1 MKHIFSKLNL
11 CWILFTT
18 ALLTIITL
26 LMQGGVINFYYQS
39 TLYTIGINMILAIS
53 LNLIIGVTGQFSLGH
68 AGFMCIGAYAAAIIT
83 KATPNLGGFALAVVI
98 GGVISALVALVVAI
112 PTLRLKG
119 DYLAIATL
127 GFSEIV
133 RIIVLNMTITN
144 GAAGLFGIPKLTT
157 WPLLLFCLI
166 VSLLIVLNFSRSA
179 PGRACI
185 SIREDEIASEAMG
198 INTTKYKTIAF
209 VIGAVLA
216 SLAGALYACNF
227 YVVKPDLFTF
237 NKSVDILIL
246 VVFGGMGSFTGSIV
260 LNNQCIHSGLKMHL
274 STTLDNRIPHILN
287 DTREFVCP
295 NVRMGIGQ
303 YSRRS
308 SVLTEYI
315 QYLVYISSFLAT
327 GVKFSIRIGSCAS
340 FAKTIVRFRIY
351 GMFSAD
357 LCQIFFPFAHIFSS
371 FYDNRT

>member
-1 MKHIFSKLNL
+1 MFQPDTDSDS
-11 CWILFTT
+11 F
-18 ALLTIITL
+18 
-26 LMQGGVINFYYQS
+26 GFYRNTVCSQP
-39 TLYTIGINMILAIS
+39 AIYIPCGMSGCQYHRTEKS
-53 LNLIIGVTGQFSLGH
+53 LSCV
-68 AGFMCIGAYAAAIIT
+68 GF
-83 KATPNLGGFALAVVI
+83 
-98 GGVISALVALVVAI
+98 
-112 PTLRLKG
+112 
-119 DYLAIATL
+119 
-127 GFSEIV
+127 
-133 RIIVLNMTITN
+133 
-144 GAAGLFGIPKLTT
+144 
-157 WPLLLFCLI
+157 
-166 VSLLIVLNFSRSA
+166 
-179 PGRACI
+179 
-185 SIREDEIASEAMG
+185 
-198 INTTKYKTIAF
+198 NTFDF
-209 VIGAVLA
+209 V
-216 SLAGALYACNF
+216 
-227 YVVKPDLFTF
+227 
-237 NKSVDILIL
+237 
-246 VVFGGMGSFTGSIV
+246 V

>member
-144 GAAGLFGIPKLTT
+144 GAAVRYSEADDLAAAAVLPDRIPVNCTELFTQCT
-157 WPLLLFCLI
+157 
-166 VSLLIVLNFSRSA
+166 
-179 PGRACI
+179 RAC
-185 SIREDEIASEAMG
+185 
-198 INTTKYKTIAF
+198 
-209 VIGAVLA
+209 
-216 SLAGALYACNF
+216 LYF
-227 YVVKPDLFTF
+227 HP
-237 NKSVDILIL
+237 
-246 VVFGGMGSFTGSIV
+246 
-260 LNNQCIHSGLKMHL
+260 
-274 STTLDNRIPHILN
+274 
-287 DTREFVCP
+287 
-295 NVRMGIGQ
+295 
-303 YSRRS
+303 
-308 SVLTEYI
+308 
-315 QYLVYISSFLAT
+315 
-327 GVKFSIRIGSCAS
+327 
-340 FAKTIVRFRIY
+340 
-351 GMFSAD
+351 
-357 LCQIFFPFAHIFSS
+357 
-371 FYDNRT
+371 

>member
-1 MKHIFSKLNL
+1 MKNIFSKLNL
-11 CWILFTT
+11 CWILFT
-18 ALLTIITL
+18 AILLTVLTL

-39 TLYTIGINMILAIS
+39 ILFTIGINMILAIS

-83 KATPNLGGFALAVVI
+83 KSNPNLGGFFVAVIV
-98 GGVISALVALVVAI
+98 GGIISALVALIVAI

-133 RIIVLNMTITN
+133 RIIVLNMKITN

-157 WPLLLFCLI
+157 WPLLIVCIL
-166 VSLLIVLNFSRSA
+166 VSLLVVLNFSRSA

-246 VVFGGMGSFTGSIV
+246 VVFGGMGSYTGSMIAAIV
-260 LNNQCIHSGLKMHL
+260 IGIINMYLQNFADIRMIIYGATLVLIMVFRPEGLLGTKEFTFSGLFKRL
-274 STTLDNRIPHILN
+274 SKKK
-287 DTREFVCP
+287 
-295 NVRMGIGQ
+295 
-303 YSRRS
+303 
-308 SVLTEYI
+308 
-315 QYLVYISSFLAT
+315 
-327 GVKFSIRIGSCAS
+327 GV
-340 FAKTIVRFRIY
+340 
-351 GMFSAD
+351 
-357 LCQIFFPFAHIFSS
+357 
-371 FYDNRT
+371 

>member
-133 RIIVLNMTITN
+133 RIIVLNMTIT
-144 GAAGLFGIPKLTT
+144 LS
-157 WPLLLFCLI
+157 LI
-166 VSLLIVLNFSRSA
+166 
-179 PGRACI
+179 
-185 SIREDEIASEAMG
+185 
-198 INTTKYKTIAF
+198 
-209 VIGAVLA
+209 
-216 SLAGALYACNF
+216 
-227 YVVKPDLFTF
+227 
-237 NKSVDILIL
+237 
-246 VVFGGMGSFTGSIV
+246 
-260 LNNQCIHSGLKMHL
+260 
-274 STTLDNRIPHILN
+274 HI
-287 DTREFVCP
+287 
-295 NVRMGIGQ
+295 
-303 YSRRS
+303 
-308 SVLTEYI
+308 
-315 QYLVYISSFLAT
+315 
-327 GVKFSIRIGSCAS
+327 
-340 FAKTIVRFRIY
+340 
-351 GMFSAD
+351 
-357 LCQIFFPFAHIFSS
+357 
-371 FYDNRT
+371 

>member
-1 MKHIFSKLNL
+1 MKNIFSKLNI

-18 ALLTIITL
+18 ILLSVLTL
-26 LMQGGVINFYYQS
+26 LMQGGVINYYYQS

-83 KATPNLGGFALAVVI
+83 KASPTIMGFMLAVVV

-133 RIIVLNMTITN
+133 RIVVLNMGITN
-144 GAAGLFGIPKLTT
+144 GAAGLFGIPKLTS
-157 WPLLLFCLI
+157 WPILLI
-166 VSLLIVLNFSRSA
+166 SIIISLLIVLNFSRSA

-185 SIREDEIASEAMG
+185 SIREDEIASESMG

-216 SLAGALYACNF
+216 ALAGALYACNF

-246 VVFGGMGSFTGSIV
+246 VVFGGMGSFTGSMIAAV
-260 LNNQCIHSGLKMHL
+260 VIGFLNMYLQNFADI
-274 STTLDNRIPHILN
+274 
-287 DTREFVCP
+287 
-295 NVRMGIGQ
+295 RMI
-303 YSRRS
+303 
-308 SVLTEYI
+308 
-315 QYLVYISSFLAT
+315 
-327 GVKFSIRIGSCAS
+327 
-340 FAKTIVRFRIY
+340 IY
-351 GMFSAD
+351 GAALVFIMVFRPRGIFGTKEFTFSA
-357 LCQIFFPFAHIFSS
+357 LFARFKKKEVK
-371 FYDNRT
+371 

>member
-216 SLAGALYACNF
+216 SLAGALYA
-227 YVVKPDLFTF
+227 L
-237 NKSVDILIL
+237 SLI
-246 VVFGGMGSFTGSIV
+246 
-260 LNNQCIHSGLKMHL
+260 
-274 STTLDNRIPHILN
+274 HI
-287 DTREFVCP
+287 
-295 NVRMGIGQ
+295 
-303 YSRRS
+303 
-308 SVLTEYI
+308 
-315 QYLVYISSFLAT
+315 
-327 GVKFSIRIGSCAS
+327 
-340 FAKTIVRFRIY
+340 
-351 GMFSAD
+351 
-357 LCQIFFPFAHIFSS
+357 
-371 FYDNRT
+371 

>member
-1 MKHIFSKLNL
+1 MKYYIQHLFSKLNL
-11 CWILFTT
+11 TWIIFTT
-18 ALLTIITL
+18 IVLTILTV
-26 LMQGGVINFYYQS
+26 LMQGNIINAYYQT
-39 TLYTIGINMILAIS
+39 TLYTIGINVILAIS

-83 KATPNLGGFALAVVI
+83 KDHGNMGGFLIAVVI
-98 GGVISALVALVVAI
+98 GAVISAIVALIVAI

-144 GAAGLFGIPKLTT
+144 GAAGIFGIPKLTT
-157 WPLLLFCLI
+157 WPLLITCI
-166 VSLLIVLNFSRSA
+166 VISLLIVLNFSRSA

-227 YVVKPDLFTF
+227 YVVKPDLFAFT
-237 NKSVDILIL
+237 KSVDILIL

-260 LNNQCIHSGLKMHL
+260 AAFAIGFINMFLQQFSDIRMIIYGIALVLIMVFRPKGLFGTKEFTFSGVF
-274 STTLDNRIPHILN
+274 R
-287 DTREFVCP
+287 
-295 NVRMGIGQ
+295 
-303 YSRRS
+303 
-308 SVLTEYI
+308 
-315 QYLVYISSFLAT
+315 
-327 GVKFSIRIGSCAS
+327 KFSKKKE
-340 FAKTIVRFRIY
+340 AK
-351 GMFSAD
+351 
-357 LCQIFFPFAHIFSS
+357 
-371 FYDNRT
+371 

>member
-1 MKHIFSKLNL
+1 MKNIFSKLNI
-11 CWILFTT
+11 CWIIGVT
-18 ALLTIITL
+18 AVLTILTL
-26 LMQGGVINFYYQS
+26 CMNGGLINLYYQS
-39 TLYTIGINMILAIS
+39 TLYTIGINIILAVS

-68 AGFMCIGAYAAAIIT
+68 AGFMCIGAYATAIIT
-83 KATPNLGGFALAVVI
+83 KADPTLVGFLLGVVVGAI
-98 GGVISALVALVVAI
+98 ISGLVALIVAI

-157 WPLLLFCLI
+157 WPLLLVCI
-166 VSLLIVLNFSRSA
+166 VISMLIVLNFSRSA

-209 VIGAVLA
+209 VIGAMLA

-227 YVVKPDLFTF
+227 YVVNPDLFTF
-237 NKSVDILIL
+237 TKSVDILIL

-260 LNNQCIHSGLKMHL
+260 AA
-274 STTLDNRIPHILN
+274 
-287 DTREFVCP
+287 FVIGFI
-295 NVRMGIGQ
+295 NMYLQQFADIRMI
-303 YSRRS
+303 
-308 SVLTEYI
+308 
-315 QYLVYISSFLAT
+315 
-327 GVKFSIRIGSCAS
+327 
-340 FAKTIVRFRIY
+340 IY
-351 GMFSAD
+351 GVALVLIMVFRPKGLLGTKEFTLSGIFKRFSK
-357 LCQIFFPFAHIFSS
+357 QKEVK
-371 FYDNRT
+371 

>member
-1 MKHIFSKLNL
+1 M
-11 CWILFTT
+11 
-18 ALLTIITL
+18 
-26 LMQGGVINFYYQS
+26 
-39 TLYTIGINMILAIS
+39 
-53 LNLIIGVTGQFSLGH
+53 
-68 AGFMCIGAYAAAIIT
+68 
-83 KATPNLGGFALAVVI
+83 
-98 GGVISALVALVVAI
+98 ISALVALVVAI

-179 PGRACI
+179 P
-185 SIREDEIASEAMG
+185 EAMG

-260 LNNQCIHSGLKMHL
+260 AAVVIGFINMYLQNFADVRMIIYGAALVLIMVFRPEGLFGTKEFTFSGLLRRFSKKK
-274 STTLDNRIPHILN
+274 
-287 DTREFVCP
+287 E
-295 NVRMGIGQ
+295 VR
-303 YSRRS
+303 
-308 SVLTEYI
+308 
-315 QYLVYISSFLAT
+315 
-327 GVKFSIRIGSCAS
+327 
-340 FAKTIVRFRIY
+340 
-351 GMFSAD
+351 
-357 LCQIFFPFAHIFSS
+357 
-371 FYDNRT
+371 

>member
-98 GGVISALVALVVAI
+98 GGVISALVALIVAI

-198 INTTKYKTIAF
+198 INTTKYKTIA
-209 VIGAVLA
+209 
-216 SLAGALYACNF
+216 LYACNF

-260 LNNQCIHSGLKMHL
+260 AAVVIGFINMYLQNFADVRMIIYGAALVLIMVFRPEGLFGTKEFTFSGLLKRF
-274 STTLDNRIPHILN
+274 SKKK
-287 DTREFVCP
+287 E
-295 NVRMGIGQ
+295 VR
-303 YSRRS
+303 
-308 SVLTEYI
+308 
-315 QYLVYISSFLAT
+315 
-327 GVKFSIRIGSCAS
+327 
-340 FAKTIVRFRIY
+340 
-351 GMFSAD
+351 
-357 LCQIFFPFAHIFSS
+357 
-371 FYDNRT
+371 

>member
-1 MKHIFSKLNL
+1 MKQIFSKLNL

-98 GGVISALVALVVAI
+98 GGVISALVALIVAI

-260 LNNQCIHSGLKMHL
+260 AAVVIGFINMYLQNFADVRMIIYGAALVLIMVFRPEGLFGTKEFTFSGLLKRF
-274 STTLDNRIPHILN
+274 SKKK
-287 DTREFVCP
+287 E
-295 NVRMGIGQ
+295 VR
-303 YSRRS
+303 
-308 SVLTEYI
+308 
-315 QYLVYISSFLAT
+315 
-327 GVKFSIRIGSCAS
+327 
-340 FAKTIVRFRIY
+340 
-351 GMFSAD
+351 
-357 LCQIFFPFAHIFSS
+357 
-371 FYDNRT
+371 